1 MFTQNYVAVLSHH
14 CRKFRCKGNRL
25 KKIIF
30 GECFLTAL
38 LVALL
43 VFVLF
48 ALFLGG
54 VESVVK
60 EKYCLGRRR
69 CFSDTVLF

>member
-1 MFTQNYVAVLSHH
+1 V
-14 CRKFRCKGNRL
+14 
-25 KKIIF
+25 KKYIF
-30 GECFLTAL
+30 GEYFLTAL

-48 ALFLGG
+48 AVFLGG
-54 VESVVK
+54 LESVVK

-69 CFSDTVLF
+69 CFSDTVFF